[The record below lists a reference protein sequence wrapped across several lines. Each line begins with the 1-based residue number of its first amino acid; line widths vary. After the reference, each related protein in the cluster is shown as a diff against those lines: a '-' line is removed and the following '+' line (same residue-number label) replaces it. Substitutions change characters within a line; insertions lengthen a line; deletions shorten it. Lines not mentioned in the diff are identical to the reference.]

1 MKKSQSKLIY
11 ETECSVSAEH
21 SGLSVPAA
29 FLVILGSGSPQT
41 HQQETSPSW
50 ESQVHA
56 KTHQLHH
63 DALAELELQKNHPRK
78 QHKHTHWSL
87 I

>member
-1 MKKSQSKLIY
+1 MIY
-11 ETECSVSAEH
+11 ETECSVSPEH
-21 SGLSVPAA
+21 SGLSVPVA

-41 HQQETSPSW
+41 HQQDISSSW
-50 ESQVHA
+50 EPQVHA

-63 DALAELELQKNHPRK
+63 DALAESELQKNHPRQ
-78 QHKHTHWSL
+78 QHKHARWLL